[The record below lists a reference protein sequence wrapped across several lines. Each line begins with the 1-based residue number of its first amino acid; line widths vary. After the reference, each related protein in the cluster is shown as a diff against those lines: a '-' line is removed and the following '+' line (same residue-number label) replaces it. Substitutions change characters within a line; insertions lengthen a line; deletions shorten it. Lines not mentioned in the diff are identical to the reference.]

1 MKDQRQKRNDASM
14 YLLGI
19 CSVTYIAF
27 LSEQLVPQSTS
38 RNHHEKNDGSVGLG
52 SSPHV
57 PEASAVNESDTHSS
71 RASRASTQTGP
82 KMATFQVPVFPSQW
96 LSEKNADVFRNE
108 PSIMTEV

>member
-38 RNHHEKNDGSVGLG
+38 RNPEKKEGSVGLG